1 MAGSIYT
8 TGGTVQA
15 GGGIYLSRKADDEL
29 LQLCREGQFAYVLT
43 SRQMG
48 KSSLMV
54 QTAARLEDEDITS
67 VIIDLTKIGT
77 NVTPE
82 QWYLG
87 LLTEIDESLM
97 LDTDIFDWWEENS
110 HLGVTQRLTRFFE
123 EILLGEVDG
132 RIVLFVD
139 EIDTTL
145 GLGFTD
151 DFFIAIRYF
160 YTARAQNSELG
171 RLSVVLIGVAS
182 PGDLISDPQRTPF
195 NVGRRVNLTD
205 FSWDEAQGFAAGL
218 SESPDKAQEI
228 LRWVM
233 QWTGGHPY
241 LTQRLCQGVV
251 ESERTEWSAAAVERL
266 VEQLFLTA
274 GVRNDNNLLFVRDM
288 LVRRTP
294 NENGSVYE
302 VLTTYQEIWRE
313 RELVLDEE
321 QSLIKSHLKLAGV
334 VRRDETKGSLYVS
347 NAIYRGVFDEGWVR
361 EHLPVNWVKRL
372 QRARAAIGALAA
384 ITIVALTFGTWA
396 VSAQR
401 KTDRALDREKTAL
414 TNAEAEKERADK
426 ERQRAE
432 SNAKDARDQEE
443 LAIEKAKEADQQAQE
458 AEKQAKRAREQTVI
472 AEQRRTEAQE
482 ATQRAETARVAE
494 AEQRKAAEAARLA
507 EAEAAQF
514 AMARE
519 AEANKQT
526 EIATV
531 QALWAQSK
539 ALLLA
544 EKPIESMIIALKAS
558 QSVEFS
564 QNPEAKPPALA
575 ALQQVTY
582 PDKDF
587 ILQLSPTFRERNRLE
602 RHQGSVRSVAFST
615 DGNTLASASSDGTV
629 KLWDR
634 NSGTEL
640 ASLQGHQGSVLSVA
654 FSTDGNT
661 LASASDDGTVKL
673 WDRNSGTELASLQGH
688 QGWVW
693 SVAFSTDGNTLA
705 SASSDGTVKLW
716 DRNLDSLIARSCDWL
731 GGYLSHNPDGQRI
744 VKKDGICHDYL
755 LRSVSPQ
762 ETLFGKFLN
771 WLNG

>member
-1 MAGSIYT
+1 MWLFLRL
-8 TGGTVQA
+8 V
-15 GGGIYLSRKADDEL
+15 L
-29 LQLCREGQFAYVLT
+29 LC
-43 SRQMG
+43 
-48 KSSLMV
+48 SL
-54 QTAARLEDEDITS
+54 
-67 VIIDLTKIGT
+67 
-77 NVTPE
+77 
-82 QWYLG
+82 
-87 LLTEIDESLM
+87 
-97 LDTDIFDWWEENS
+97 
-110 HLGVTQRLTRFFE
+110 
-123 EILLGEVDG
+123 
-132 RIVLFVD
+132 
-139 EIDTTL
+139 
-145 GLGFTD
+145 
-151 DFFIAIRYF
+151 
-160 YTARAQNSELG
+160 
-171 RLSVVLIGVAS
+171 
-182 PGDLISDPQRTPF
+182 
-195 NVGRRVNLTD
+195 
-205 FSWDEAQGFAAGL
+205 
-218 SESPDKAQEI
+218 
-228 LRWVM
+228 
-233 QWTGGHPY
+233 GHPY

-251 ESERTEWSAAAVERL
+251 ESERSEWSAAAMERL
-266 VEQLFLTA
+266 VEDLFLTA

-294 NENGSVYE
+294 DENKSVYE
-302 VLTTYQEIWRE
+302 VLTTYSEIWRE

-361 EHLPVNWVKRL
+361 EHLPVNWVRRL

-384 ITIVALTFGTWA
+384 VTVVALTFGTWA

-472 AEQRRTEAQE
+472 AEQRRAEAQE
-482 ATQRAETARVAE
+482 ATQRTEAARVAE

-519 AEANKQT
+519 TEANNQRARAEKQT

-544 EKPIESMIIALKAS
+544 EKPIESMIIALKAA

-602 RHQGSVRSVAFST
+602 RHQGSVRSVAFSN
-615 DGNTLASASSDGTV
+615 DGNTLASASADV
-629 KLWDR
+629 
-634 NSGTEL
+634 
-640 ASLQGHQGSVLSVA
+640 
-654 FSTDGNT
+654 
-661 LASASDDGTVKL
+661 
-673 WDRNSGTELASLQGH
+673 
-688 QGWVW
+688 
-693 SVAFSTDGNTLA
+693 
-705 SASSDGTVKLW
+705 TVKLW

-744 VKKDGICHDYL
+744 VKKDGICQDYL
-755 LRSVSPQ
+755 FRSVSPQ